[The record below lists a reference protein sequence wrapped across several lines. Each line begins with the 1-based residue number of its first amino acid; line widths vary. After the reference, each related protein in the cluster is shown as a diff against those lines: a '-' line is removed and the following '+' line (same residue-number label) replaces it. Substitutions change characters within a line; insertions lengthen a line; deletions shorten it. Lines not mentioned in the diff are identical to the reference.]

1 MMALDSFVEP
11 AWTVRIHLLSV
22 SNINMTYFV
31 DISLRNQQALS
42 GDSAE
47 LSGRNLRSDK
57 VIALAH
63 QKI

>member
-1 MMALDSFVEP
+1 M
-11 AWTVRIHLLSV
+11 
-22 SNINMTYFV
+22 

-47 LSGRNLRSDK
+47 LSGRNLRPDK